1 MQPKILIVDDRESNL
16 LSFISVLEPC
26 GYRCVKANSGRQA
39 LKILLSESDFTL
51 ILMDVKMPNL
61 NGFETASLILE
72 RKKLKNIPIIFIT
85 ASNYGDEN
93 TFKAYQL
100 GAVDYIFKPINP
112 DILRAKVNVLVDL
125 HRKNRLLMEQEQ
137 KLIELNKNLEQEIR
151 VRKASEDR
159 VIQLYRQQLENV
171 SILESSNKDLE
182 RFTFIASHDLQEPLR
197 KIRLF
202 TDMLYVKYKDIFQ
215 DDHKIITRILKAAEH
230 MQTLISDIL
239 ALSKV
244 SAEKLEFEE
253 CDLNVLLNELLAD
266 MEDEIKRNKSTIL
279 VEPIPPLFVI
289 PRLMRPLFQN
299 LIGNALKFKKEN
311 EDSVIKIYS
320 EVNTTI
326 NEEDTKNPIH
336 KYCRIY
342 VKDNGIGFDQ
352 KYSEDI
358 FGMLKR
364 LHKNGKYEGTGIGLA
379 FCRKITELHK
389 GFISANGVENEGATF
404 VISLPLLTQREP
416 SEELAID
423 QS

>member
-1 MQPKILIVDDRESNL
+1 MQPKILLVDDREANL
-16 LSFISVLEPC
+16 TSFASVLEPC

-39 LKILLSESDFTL
+39 LKILLTEYDFTL

-85 ASNYGDEN
+85 ANQYGDEN
-93 TFKAYQL
+93 TFKGYQL

-112 DILRAKVNVLVDL
+112 DVLRAKVNVLVDL
-125 HRKNRLLMEQEQ
+125 YKKNRLLMEQEQ
-137 KLIELNKNLEQEIR
+137 KLIDLNKNLEREIN
-151 VRKASEDR
+151 VRKASEER
-159 VIQLYRQQLENV
+159 VIQLYRQQLEHIT
-171 SILESSNKDLE
+171 ILESSNKDLE

-202 TDMLYVKYKDIFQ
+202 TDMLYVKYKDLLQ
-215 DDHKIITRILKAAEH
+215 EDNKIIMRILSAAER

-244 SAEKLEFEE
+244 SAEKLEFAE
-253 CDLNVLLNELLAD
+253 CDLNALVKEFLAD
-266 MEDEIKRNKSTIL
+266 IDDDIKKAKATIL
-279 VEPIPPLFVI
+279 VEPIPPLVVI

-299 LIGNALKFKKEN
+299 LIGNALKFRKEN
-311 EDSVIKIYS
+311 EDPVIKIYS
-320 EVNTTI
+320 EVSTVIANGDKNTI
-326 NEEDTKNPIH
+326 N

-364 LHKNGKYEGTGIGLA
+364 LHRNGKFEGTGIGLT
-379 FCRKITELHK
+379 FCRKITDLHK
-389 GFISANGVENEGATF
+389 GFISAQSVENEGATF
-404 VISLPLLTQREP
+404 IISLPLLNQREP

>member
-1 MQPKILIVDDRESNL
+1 MQPKILLVDDREANL
-16 LSFISVLEPC
+16 ISFISILEPC
-26 GYRCVKANSGRQA
+26 GYRCIKANSGRQA
-39 LKILLSESDFTL
+39 LKILLTESDFTL

-93 TFKAYQL
+93 TFKGYQL

-112 DILRAKVNVLVDL
+112 DILRAKVNVLVEL
-125 HRKNRLLMEQEQ
+125 HKKNHQLIEQEK
-137 KLIELNKNLEQEIR
+137 KLIELNKSLEQEIN
-151 VRKASEDR
+151 VRKASEEQ

-202 TDMLYVKYKDIFQ
+202 TDMLYVKYKDLFQ
-215 DDHKIITRILKAAEH
+215 DDAKIISRILNAAER

-244 SAEKLEFEE
+244 SSENLVFEK
-253 CDLNVLLNELLAD
+253 CDLNALLNELITD
-266 MEDEIKRNKSTIL
+266 IDDDIKKTNASIL
-279 VEPIPPLFVI
+279 VESIPPVVVI

-299 LIGNALKFKKEN
+299 LISNALKFRKEN
-311 EDSVIKIYS
+311 ENPVIRIYS
-320 EVNTTI
+320 EISTAMDGEN
-326 NEEDTKNPIH
+326 NKNPTN

-352 KYSEDI
+352 KYSEDV

-364 LHKNGKYEGTGIGLA
+364 LHRNGKFEGTGIGLA
-379 FCRKITELHK
+379 FCRKITDLHK
-389 GFISANGVENEGATF
+389 GFISAQSKENEGSTF
-404 VISLPLLTQREP
+404 TISLPLVSQRELA
-416 SEELAID
+416 EEFAVD